1 MAQSSRRDRPL
12 SSTSV
17 SGAIQKPSASAR
29 SIPFA
34 MQSSLKGFSNLW
46 YASKQCRLRGHPL
59 ARFFHELRRA
69 SQHNG
74 DNAVVSGS
82 YKRNKAIFHFGA
94 IPELGRVSPLG
105 RRDGLCGMFKIMLEL
120 VYECYVIFP
129 TLIIC
134 HYTKEFFHL
143 GR

>member
-1 MAQSSRRDRPL
+1 
-12 SSTSV
+12 
-17 SGAIQKPSASAR
+17 
-29 SIPFA
+29 